1 MNIGLQRTTLKY
13 TKMEKPGMRR
23 FQASNIIFC
32 LLIIMFGL
40 ALLLLSTNNWTF
52 SQFNISSALS
62 MIGSFLVV
70 AAIVSFYFENFAK
83 FQMFEEVF
91 ERVIGSASA
100 FRAGVVEH
108 YQNSKDI
115 NFSTKIKR
123 SKSLTTF
130 FTYSDG
136 FLKRYKEE
144 IEELIKRDG
153 KVKLIFAKPDA
164 PIIEIMKK
172 SGWNPESIS
181 ANYAYIRKFA
191 EEHADN
197 KSVKVVYCDAIPR
210 YSAVVFDHE
219 MYIIEQT
226 VSKGQRAVPAMKI
239 DGGGY
244 LAEFYKDDLAR
255 LG

>member
-1 MNIGLQRTTLKY
+1 
-13 TKMEKPGMRR
+13 
-23 FQASNIIFC
+23 
-32 LLIIMFGL
+32 
-40 ALLLLSTNNWTF
+40 
-52 SQFNISSALS
+52 

-100 FRAGVVEH
+100 FRAGVFEH

-115 NFSTKIKR
+115 NFSEKIRK

-144 IEELIKRDG
+144 IEEHIKKGGSIKFYFIADN
-153 KVKLIFAKPDA
+153 A
-164 PIIEIMKK
+164 PIIEMMKK
-172 SGWNPESIS
+172 SGWNQESIS
-181 ANYAYIRKFA
+181 ANYAYLKNFA
-191 EEHADN
+191 NEHDQN
-197 KSVKVVYCDAIPR
+197 ENVQVIFCDAVPR

-226 VSKGQRAVPAMKI
+226 NSKGQRAVPAMKI

-244 LAEFYKDDLAR
+244 LAEFYRDDLKR
-255 LG
+255 LEG